1 MSRFNRYGLAYI
13 LLTGLSIFST
23 GFLQVIACIL
33 SFLLL
38 FYLHNMITNKT
49 RWYLLIESLIITLV
63 LKESFYEYW
72 LTTTILYLVSCL
84 LMNHK
89 NLMLLFHKTELIN
102 DQLEI
107 IDEWQQEQNKKEKDN
122 KSE

>member
-1 MSRFNRYGLAYI
+1 MRRFNLYGLAYI
-13 LLTGLSIFST
+13 LLTGLSIFSS
-23 GFLQVIACIL
+23 GFIQVIACIL

-38 FYLHNMITNKT
+38 FYLHNMITNTT

-89 NLMLLFHKTELIN
+89 NLMLLFQKAEVIN

>member
-1 MSRFNRYGLAYI
+1 MSRFNLYGIAYI
-13 LLTGLSIFST
+13 LLTGLSIFSK
-23 GFLQVIACIL
+23 GFIQVIACIL
-33 SFLLL
+33 SFLFL

-49 RWYLLIESLIITLV
+49 RWYLLLESLIITLV

-89 NLMLLFHKTELIN
+89 NLMVLFHKAEVIN
-102 DQLEI
+102 EQLEI
-107 IDEWQQEQNKKEKDN
+107 IDEWQQEQNKKETDN
-122 KSE
+122 KTK

>member
-1 MSRFNRYGLAYI
+1 MSRFTRYGLAYI
-13 LLTGLSIFST
+13 LLTGLSIFSS
-23 GFLQVIACIL
+23 GFIQVVACIL

-38 FYLHNMITNKT
+38 FYLHNMITNTT

-89 NLMLLFHKTELIN
+89 NLMLLFQKAEVIN

>member
-1 MSRFNRYGLAYI
+1 MSRFNLYGIAYI

-23 GFLQVIACIL
+23 GFIQVIACIL
-33 SFLLL
+33 SFLFL

-49 RWYLLIESLIITLV
+49 RWYLLLESLIITLV

-89 NLMLLFHKTELIN
+89 NLMVLFHKAEVIN
-102 DQLEI
+102 EQLEI
-107 IDEWQQEQNKKEKDN
+107 IDEWQQEQNKKETDN
-122 KSE
+122 KTK

>member
-23 GFLQVIACIL
+23 GFIQVIACIL

-49 RWYLLIESLIITLV
+49 RWYLLLESLVITLV
-63 LKESFYEYW
+63 LKESFYEFW
-72 LTTTILYLVSCL
+72 LTTTILYLASCL

-89 NLMLLFHKTELIN
+89 NLMILFHKAEVIN

-107 IDEWQQEQNKKEKDN
+107 IDEWQQEQNKKETDN

>member
-1 MSRFNRYGLAYI
+1 MSRFTRYGLAYI

-89 NLMLLFHKTELIN
+89 NLMLLFQKAEVIN

>member
-1 MSRFNRYGLAYI
+1 MSRFTRYGLAYI
-13 LLTGLSIFST
+13 LLTGLSIFSS
-23 GFLQVIACIL
+23 GFIQVIACIL

-38 FYLHNMITNKT
+38 FYLHNMITNTT

-63 LKESFYEYW
+63 LKESFYGYW

-89 NLMLLFHKTELIN
+89 NLMLLFQKAEVIN

>member
-1 MSRFNRYGLAYI
+1 MSRFNVYGIIYI

-23 GFLQVIACIL
+23 GFIQVIACIL

-49 RWYLLIESLIITLV
+49 RWYLLLESLVITLV
-63 LKESFYEYW
+63 LKESFYEFW

-89 NLMLLFHKTELIN
+89 NLMILFHKAEVIN

-107 IDEWQQEQNKKEKDN
+107 IDEWQQEQNKKQTDN
-122 KSE
+122 KPK